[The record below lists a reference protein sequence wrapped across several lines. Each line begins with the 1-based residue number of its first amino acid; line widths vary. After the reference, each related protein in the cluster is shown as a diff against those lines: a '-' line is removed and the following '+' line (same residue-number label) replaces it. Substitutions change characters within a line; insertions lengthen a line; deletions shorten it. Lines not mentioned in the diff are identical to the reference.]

1 MPMSLFLI
9 AMCAAA
15 AGQPLVACILS
26 LIAINI
32 TVRRKLN

>member
-1 MPMSLFLI
+1 MPMSIFMI

-26 LIAINI
+26 LVAINI